1 MKLLLKKLILKHGA
15 SLGLT
20 SLNDFEVEIPKV
32 QSHGDYSTNV
42 AMQLA
47 RVTKQSPRNLAQGL
61 VESLKQESDY
71 LNRVEI
77 AGPGFINFFINP
89 RGYHIALKELESG
102 DGINLPNLG
111 QGKSVLI
118 EFVSAN
124 PTGPMHIGH
133 GRNAVVGDVLARV
146 FAAMGYRVQREFYIN
161 DHGAQIQTLGKS
173 GAHYLA
179 RLQGKTADNNLA
191 ADVYQGEYLETLVK
205 KHQSELEKLSDYQ
218 AMGKLLSKDLLAA
231 IQQTL
236 AKLQIHFDYY
246 FPESKLYESRA
257 IDEVLKLLRE
267 KGFLYEAE
275 GALWFRS
282 TDLGDDKDRVLVKKD
297 GSYTYLTPDIAY
309 HKDKFDRHYDLY
321 INVLGADHGGY
332 LERVRASLQALGYD
346 ANQLKFLLMQLVN
359 LMEGDV
365 QKKMSKR
372 KGTVVTLE
380 EVLKEV
386 GVDATR
392 FFLVM
397 RSHHQTLDFDLDLA
411 KQQSSENPVYYVQ
424 YAYARLSSI
433 LTKASETGL
442 SLDPKLPPPLDA
454 LTLPEEMELI
464 QKMLSLEDVL
474 QEVVANLEPHRVT
487 FYLMDLAKSFQAYY
501 TKGKSDARYRVLGQA
516 SWVSLAKLYLVK
528 VLRATF
534 KQGLSLLG
542 VSAPERM

>member
-1 MKLLLKKLILKHGA
+1 MKLFLKKLILKHGA
-15 SLGLT
+15 SLGLN

-32 QSHGDYSTNV
+32 PSHGDYSTNV
-42 AMQLA
+42 AMQVA
-47 RVTKQSPRNLAQGL
+47 RATKQSPRILAQSL

-71 LNRVEI
+71 LSRVEI

-89 RGYHIALKELESG
+89 TGYHIALKALESAN
-102 DGINLPNLG
+102 GINLPNLG

-146 FAAMGYRVQREFYIN
+146 FAAMRYRVQREFYIN

-179 RLQGKTADNNLA
+179 RLQGKTLDNNLPT
-191 ADVYQGEYLETLVK
+191 DVYQGEYLETLVK
-205 KHQSELEKLSDYQ
+205 KYQLELEKLNDDQ

-236 AKLQIHFDYY
+236 AKLRVHFDDY
-246 FPESKLYESRA
+246 FSESKLYESKA
-257 IDEVLKLLRE
+257 IDQVLKLLKE
-267 KGFLYEAE
+267 KGFLYESE

-297 GSYTYLTPDIAY
+297 GTYTYLTPDIAY

-346 ANQLKFLLMQLVN
+346 PNQLKFLLMQLVN

-380 EVLKEV
+380 EVLTEV

-397 RSHHQTLDFDLDLA
+397 RSHHQTLDFDLELA

-424 YAYARLSSI
+424 YAYARLFSI
-433 LTKASETGL
+433 LNKASESGL
-442 SLDPKLPPPLDA
+442 SLNPTPPPLGA
-454 LTLPEEMELI
+454 LNLPEEMELI
-464 QKMLSLEDVL
+464 QKMLSLEDIL

-516 SWVSLAKLYLVK
+516 SEVSLAKLYLVK
-528 VLRATF
+528 VLRDTF
-534 KQGLSLLG
+534 KQGLDLLG